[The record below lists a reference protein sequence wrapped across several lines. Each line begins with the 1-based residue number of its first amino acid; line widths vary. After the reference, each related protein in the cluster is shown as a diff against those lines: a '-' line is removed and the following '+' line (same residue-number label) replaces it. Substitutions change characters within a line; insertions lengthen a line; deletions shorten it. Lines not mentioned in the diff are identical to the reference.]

1 VPRKRGPAIDSTSR
15 VIRTEVVDL
24 VDADLAEI
32 HDLRTRAGDF
42 FVELGDP
49 PPTPESFQADLDDL
63 PDGYTR
69 ADEVI
74 YRAYQGRRP
83 AGYAEV
89 LRGYAR
95 KGQWIVGIVLVDSTM
110 RSGGIG
116 HDIVRAIAADA
127 RACGVE
133 SLAAG
138 VIVTR
143 ERSLAFWSREG
154 FTTEVSRRPIVVGG
168 KKTHVVRLELSL

>member
-1 VPRKRGPAIDSTSR
+1 
-15 VIRTEVVDL
+15 
-24 VDADLAEI
+24 
-32 HDLRTRAGDF
+32 
-42 FVELGDP
+42 VELGDP

-69 ADEVI
+69 SDEVI
-74 YRAYQGRRP
+74 YRAFRGSRP

-89 LRGYAR
+89 LRGYAH
-95 KGQWIVGIVLVDSTM
+95 KGQWIVGIVLVDPTM

-116 HDIVRAIAADA
+116 HDIVRAIVADA

-138 VIVTR
+138 VIVAR

-168 KKTHVVRLELSL
+168 KKTHVVRLEFSLQV